1 MSQSKLDF
9 RSLFLHTWDLADSG
23 IDAVMGEMADAGL
36 NTMCFAGTYHSG
48 WFIHPQSKTRRT
60 FMTEGSVCYFR
71 PQASLY
77 KSTPLKPLVS
87 AICRKKDWLAE
98 AGKKLDRY
106 GLRLVSWTIGTHN
119 TRLGLAHP
127 LLTQQNVY
135 GDRIPHALCPANENV
150 RAYLTAICRDLATSY
165 PMWAIQLESF
175 GWMSICHGHHHERDL
190 VGLSPLELELL
201 SLCVCNACTRRA
213 TKAGVDVGA
222 TAAAVRAVLDDAFRE
237 APDRPRHHP
246 RTMAELEDRS
256 RDLRAFNAWRK
267 RYGDSVILDLK
278 TDALRGTSCQLLMQS
293 GYDAALARRGGVD
306 GFACGAY
313 GLSPRE
319 VARTCRD
326 ALRPVPKRWDGLLQ
340 CFVRLGNGVPQSQRQ
355 LGAIVS
361 AVADA
366 GCNGINFYNRSEAPP
381 KMLGWLRAALRET
394 M

>member
-1 MSQSKLDF
+1 
-9 RSLFLHTWDLADSG
+9 
-23 IDAVMGEMADAGL
+23 
-36 NTMCFAGTYHSG
+36 
-48 WFIHPQSKTRRT
+48 
-60 FMTEGSVCYFR
+60 
-71 PQASLY
+71 
-77 KSTPLKPLVS
+77 
-87 AICRKKDWLAE
+87 
-98 AGKKLDRY
+98 
-106 GLRLVSWTIGTHN
+106 
-119 TRLGLAHP
+119 
-127 LLTQQNVY
+127 
-135 GDRIPHALCPANENV
+135 
-150 RAYLTAICRDLATSY
+150 
-165 PMWAIQLESF
+165 
-175 GWMSICHGHHHERDL
+175 
-190 VGLSPLELELL
+190 
-201 SLCVCNACTRRA
+201 
-213 TKAGVDVGA
+213 
-222 TAAAVRAVLDDAFRE
+222 
-237 APDRPRHHP
+237 
-246 RTMAELEDRS
+246 MAELEDRS

-355 LGAIVS
+355 LRAIVS

-366 GCNGINFYNRSEAPP
+366 GCNGINFYNHSEAPP